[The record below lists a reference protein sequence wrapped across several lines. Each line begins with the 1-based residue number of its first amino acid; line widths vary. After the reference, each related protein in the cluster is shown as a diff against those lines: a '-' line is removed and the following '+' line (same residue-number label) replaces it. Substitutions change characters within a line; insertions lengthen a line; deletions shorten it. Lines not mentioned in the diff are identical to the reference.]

1 VGEETL
7 QHQRAGQ
14 IVVFLCPVWWRLEQ
28 SLQDQDQPAV
38 PAGNKKFCLV
48 ETLYQLH
55 KECAKSSSCSR
66 VKTQEGYMVFFFSI

>member
-1 VGEETL
+1 
-7 QHQRAGQ
+7 
-14 IVVFLCPVWWRLEQ
+14 
-28 SLQDQDQPAV
+28 
-38 PAGNKKFCLV
+38 V